1 MLKHVETSENPFTE
15 IGMYW
20 ICWLLLFFSLRAEPD
35 SGCFFTGNPLKF
47 VQVFHLRPLTTSDA
61 LGTLVTLSVGCHGM
75 PHVTHVWVAGCA
87 WLRFVVAEFLQRFAF
102 ETLVEVWFASRF
114 FRDRRVQRLLIC
126 TLCESTCSSRFC
138 QVLDFVGRSM
148 SAFSWTLWRDRFRLL
163 ILRDVWFCGRTD
175 LVQRY
180 SNEEM

>member
-1 MLKHVETSENPFTE
+1 MRLETSETLSQKLGC
-15 IGMYW
+15 IGFVG
-20 ICWLLLFFSLRAEPD
+20 FFRVVSVRPEPD
-35 SGCFFTGNPLKF
+35 AAGITGKPLKF

-75 PHVTHVWVAGCA
+75 PHVTHVTHVWVAGCA

-148 SAFSWTLWRDRFRLL
+148 SAFYWTLWRDRFRLL

-180 SNEEM
+180 SNAEM